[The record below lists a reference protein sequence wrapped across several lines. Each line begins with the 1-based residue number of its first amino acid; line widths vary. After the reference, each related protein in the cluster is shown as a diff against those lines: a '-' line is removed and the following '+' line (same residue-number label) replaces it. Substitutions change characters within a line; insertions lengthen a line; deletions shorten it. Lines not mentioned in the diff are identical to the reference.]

1 LIKYQALQIDRAHCF
16 SFVNKQLSQRGG
28 RQVLL
33 SIQGTKMLEL
43 MIIVWYISSW
53 DEESFTFWCSG
64 AV

>member
-28 RQVLL
+28 RQVFL

-43 MIIVWYISSW
+43 MIIV
-53 DEESFTFWCSG
+53 
-64 AV
+64 